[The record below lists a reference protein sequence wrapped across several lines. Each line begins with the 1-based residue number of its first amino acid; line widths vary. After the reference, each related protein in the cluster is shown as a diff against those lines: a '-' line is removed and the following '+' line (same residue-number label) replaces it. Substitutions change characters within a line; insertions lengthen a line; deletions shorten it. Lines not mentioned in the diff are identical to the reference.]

1 MGKNAFDWIALLLVI
16 IAAINWGIVGISNFA
31 KHPFDLITSWA
42 PSWLSNS
49 IFALVGIAGLYT
61 IYFAFVSK
69 K

>member
-1 MGKNAFDWIALLLVI
+1 MGKNIFDWLALWLTI
-16 IAAINWGIVGISNFA
+16 IGALNWGIWGISNFA
-31 KHPFDLITSWA
+31 KHPFDLVTSWA

-49 IFALVGIAGLYT
+49 IFTLVGIAGLYT